1 MWNALSGESH
11 HSIEEVEYLS
21 LCQARV
27 LVKLGRLKEAKVLI
41 NRVRSPVMGAT
52 KQTKLE
58 VPENKFNVV
67 GDWRATP
74 EQLPGATPEQP

>member
-1 MWNALSGESH
+1 MGAGQYFKNAGQPFRVAEH
-11 HSIEEVEYLS
+11 KVPAPKKYLA
-21 LCQARV
+21 LPENM
-27 LVKLGRLKEAKVLI
+27 L
-41 NRVRSPVMGAT
+41 MGAT